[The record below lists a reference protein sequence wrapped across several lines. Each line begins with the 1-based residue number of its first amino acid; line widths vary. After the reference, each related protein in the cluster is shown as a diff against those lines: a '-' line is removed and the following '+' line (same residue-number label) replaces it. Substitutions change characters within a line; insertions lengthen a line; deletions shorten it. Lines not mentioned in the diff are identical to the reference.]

1 MSSIETPPNA
11 IPEPVRLS
19 DGVRAWV
26 LSIAEEKYLQID
38 ELLGDVATLRVRVAE
53 LRATR
58 KTPQNSFVS
67 PSTELE

>member
-1 MSSIETPPNA
+1 MSSTETPPNA

-26 LSIAEEKYLQID
+26 LSIAAEKDLQID
-38 ELLGDVATLRVRVAE
+38 ELLGDVAE
-53 LRATR
+53 LRAAR
-58 KTPQNSFVS
+58 KTPQNSSVS

>member
-1 MSSIETPPNA
+1 MSI
-11 IPEPVRLS
+11 V
-19 DGVRAWV
+19 
-26 LSIAEEKYLQID
+26 AEKDLQID